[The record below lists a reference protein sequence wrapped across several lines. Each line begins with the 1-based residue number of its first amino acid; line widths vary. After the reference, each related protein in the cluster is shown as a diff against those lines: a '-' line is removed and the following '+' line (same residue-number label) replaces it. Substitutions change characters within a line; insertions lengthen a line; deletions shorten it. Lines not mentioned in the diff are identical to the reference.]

1 MVRVADLE
9 TGNYWKHMGMTT
21 VVGDDGIIRVQ
32 LTINENLLQFY
43 GNVHGGVIASLID
56 TAIAV
61 AVNQQLDPDEGAST
75 VELKINYLRP
85 ISKGTLWG
93 EGKVVQKGKSIVVA
107 QGEIKDEAGQLLAIG
122 TATFM
127 VRQLAR

>member
-1 MVRVADLE
+1 VVRVADLE